1 MVVDR
6 ASLSRSI
13 VGGGAALML
22 IGTFLPWL
30 SSGARSRSSYELF
43 ELVDRLGFSPDGAVG
58 WALRLWPLAPLLLV
72 LSAVAQWAQWSHAS
86 LRRARFV
93 LPVLSIVYVGGTATA
108 LRFAPDG
115 GLVRLRFGIWV
126 TLIGAFAVGVGL
138 LVGSSARIRSAESAP
153 SAAS

>member
-6 ASLSRSI
+6 VLLSRSI
-13 VGGGAALML
+13 VVGGAAVML

-43 ELVDRLGFSPDGAVG
+43 ELVDRLGFSPDGVVG

-72 LSAVAQWAQWSHAS
+72 LSVVAQWAPR
-86 LRRARFV
+86 RRASVRWTRV
-93 LPVLSIVYVGGTATA
+93 GLPVVSAVYVGGTAIA
-108 LRFAPDG
+108 LRFAPHA
-115 GLVRLRFGIWV
+115 GLFRLRFGIWV
-126 TLIGAFAVGVGL
+126 ALIGAIAVGVGL
-138 LVGSSARIRSAESAP
+138 LLGNSTRIRSAESAP